1 MVQSFL
7 YRIAN
12 GTRRS
17 VRRWFCQERTDG
29 TMSESFCLVAVID
42 RWRAN
47 IYGFICQIPDCGRDR
62 IFFFLGLRV
71 GGLVGSN
78 LPLRLF

>member
-1 MVQSFL
+1 
-7 YRIAN
+7 
-12 GTRRS
+12 
-17 VRRWFCQERTDG
+17 
-29 TMSESFCLVAVID
+29 MSESFCLVAVID